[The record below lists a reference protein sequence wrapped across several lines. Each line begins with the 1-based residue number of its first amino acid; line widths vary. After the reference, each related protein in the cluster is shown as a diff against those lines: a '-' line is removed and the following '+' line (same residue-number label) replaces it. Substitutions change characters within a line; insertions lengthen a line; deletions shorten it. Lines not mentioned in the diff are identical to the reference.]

1 MLHTYTTK
9 TRRFALAC
17 SILATCLAGTAQ
29 AQMWTAIPAL
39 DTKADVI
46 TQRADDPI
54 YSRMAVD
61 KKYREFAQYAI
72 NVKGEQLGYQLLL
85 ESRAALFTQKDLRQ
99 VYATRAGNFHVSYWV
114 REAPN
119 FRTMP
124 FKRNAVLA
132 FIVVDTVPAKQD
144 DAQFKAV
151 ADKLPYVVYQIKWEQ
166 PNSNHVATIRIDDS
180 GSAVKWDCKTKEGVA
195 MPTMLQPV
203 IIHKP
208 KNKDE
213 QEYYRTGYY
222 IADDGSLKNNGSGRR
237 NICNKRSVGPED
249 EVSKWERFWG

>member
-1 MLHTYTTK
+1 MLNTYTIK
-9 TRRFALAC
+9 TRRLALAF
-17 SILATCLAGTAQ
+17 SIVAACLAGTAQ

-61 KKYREFAQYAI
+61 KKYREFAHYAI
-72 NVKGEQLGYQLLL
+72 NVKGEQLGYELLL
-85 ESRAALFTQKDLRQ
+85 ESRAALFEQKNLRQ
-99 VYATRAGNFHVSYWV
+99 VYAARAGNYYVSYWV
-114 REAPN
+114 KETPN
-119 FRTMP
+119 YRTMP
-124 FKRNAVLA
+124 FKRNAALA
-132 FIVVDTVPAKQD
+132 LIVVDTVPAKQD

-151 ADKLPYVVYQIKWEQ
+151 ASKLPYAVYQIKWEQ

-180 GSAVKWDCKTKEGVA
+180 GSAVKWDCKTKEGQA

-208 KNKDE
+208 QNKDE

-222 IADDGSLKNNGSGRR
+222 IADDGSLKNNGAGRR
-237 NICNKRSVGPED
+237 NICNKRSVGPAD
-249 EVSKWERFWG
+249 EVSKLERFFS